1 MPFAIRTDYRTP
13 PVPEKPLAAAAT
25 AGPVRAGQEPP
36 MLGNMAGRSAVMQH
50 LFARMRYTAPYFRL
64 AAVEGESGV
73 GKTLAAQTLHRLGP
87 AARAPFVPW
96 SAAEFLERAVEI
108 WRETRAG
115 LLYLSGVDELSPEQQ
130 TRLREFL
137 DHAAQERVRTHMA
150 TGPLQV
156 VAGSAQPLRKVAAA
170 GRFRSDLA
178 ARLTAVR
185 FPIPPLRERREDI
198 RLLADIFLD
207 RWCARHG
214 KAVRGFAPGSLERL
228 TTHLWPGNVRELET
242 VVGVAALETTA
253 QWIRPVDLPRLVW
266 SAEDDVPLAEPLPD
280 DPNLD
285 RAIQRHVARVLALA
299 HGNKLRA
306 ARLLGISRSTL
317 YRMLEA
323 PAGAADSPLEG
334 HVP

>member
-1 MPFAIRTDYRTP
+1 
-13 PVPEKPLAAAAT
+13 
-25 AGPVRAGQEPP
+25 

-64 AAVEGESGV
+64 AAVEGEPGV

-87 AARAPFVPW
+87 AARSPFAPW
-96 SAAEFLERAVEI
+96 SAGEFLERAIEI
-108 WRETRAG
+108 WRETRGG

-130 TRLREFL
+130 AGLREFL
-137 DHAAQERVRTHMA
+137 DRAAQERIRTHMA

-170 GRFRSDLA
+170 GHFRSDLA
-178 ARLTAVR
+178 ARLTAIR

-198 RLLADIFLD
+198 MMLANVFLD

-214 KAVRGFAPGSLERL
+214 KAVRGFAPGALERL
-228 TTHLWPGNVRELET
+228 NAHFWPGNVRELET

-253 QWIRPVDLPRLVW
+253 QWIRPMDLPRLVW
-266 SAEDDVPLAEPLPD
+266 STKDDLPLSEPASE

-285 RAIQRHVARVLALA
+285 RAIRRHVARVLAMA

-317 YRMLEA
+317 YRMLESDVGT
-323 PAGAADSPLEG
+323 AGAAITQ
-334 HVP
+334 HVLS